1 MAKAYGK
8 PVGTAARLKMN
19 KLILI
24 ARVDE
29 EHIENAKIALKRA
42 KDKLPVPCRIVVTK
56 NN

>member
-1 MAKAYGK
+1 MASAYGK

-29 EHIENAKIALKRA
+29 EHIESAKIALKRA